1 MARAEASSAG
11 VRGEAGA
18 ACLSTG
24 GFRLLELRTY
34 VRMAHPA
41 YLREKAR
48 SLRAH
53 RRLTIDEL
61 AERLALPRTTIYYWV
76 KDMPIPG
83 SGPGTGFSTAN
94 QRKGTRAVKRKFRLL
109 REAAYREGE
118 ESYGRLL
125 LDPTFREF
133 ICLYI
138 GEGYKRSRNVVS
150 LGNSDTAMVVFVDRW
165 LQRLSPR
172 ARDYRIQY
180 HADQDLE
187 ELRAHWS
194 QALSIDPARVL
205 FQRKSNSGS
214 LRGRSWRSRH
224 GVLTVRVNDT
234 LLRARMQA
242 WMDKTRESWL

>member
-1 MARAEASSAG
+1 
-11 VRGEAGA
+11 
-18 ACLSTG
+18 
-24 GFRLLELRTY
+24 
-34 VRMAHPA
+34 MAHPS

-48 SLRAH
+48 TLRAQ

-83 SGPGTGFSTAN
+83 SGPGTGWPETA

-118 ESYGRLL
+118 DSYEELVR
-125 LDPTFREF
+125 DPAFREF

-138 GEGYKRSRNVVS
+138 GEGHKRNRNVVG

-165 LQRLSPR
+165 LRRLSTA

-180 HADQDLE
+180 HADQDLD
-187 ELRAHWS
+187 ELREHWA
-194 QALSIDPARVL
+194 QALAIDPEQVL
-205 FQRKSNSGS
+205 FQRKSNSGN
-214 LRGRSWRSRH
+214 LAGRSWRSRY

-234 LLRARMQA
+234 LLHARMQA
-242 WMDKTRESWL
+242 WMDKTRECWL